1 MLPSPHPSTHPKAF
15 LIVVRGY
22 FSRTGG
28 ERGSTRLIAS
38 RTYFW
43 TRGGKGG
50 AQIIRKHFLFCP
62 YMERKENCAS
72 TCGTHILHCRVQDY
86 ARVYSSVDPY
96 EKFHKTRKMPGRNFS
111 LLLRSVVVLPS
122 VAFSGIFPL
131 SGRRG
136 LNAAMFVAHE
146 TGYEGPG
153 VSGGAHLPLARPRQQ
168 DRPECGRR
176 DRGNPNKFL
185 FLLLPS
191 IYPTASFPEK
201 SNYRPRRSRDSGK
214 WSELQL
220 LIHFR
225 PYPRSFTFP
234 PSVH

>member
-1 MLPSPHPSTHPKAF
+1 MLPSPHPSTYPKAC

-50 AQIIRKHFLFCP
+50 AKIIRKHFLFCP

-96 EKFHKTRKMPGRNFS
+96 EKSHKTRTDAQPKLFS
-111 LLLRSVVVLPS
+111 AAAVRCCASERG
-122 VAFSGIFPL
+122 FSWHIPAEGAA
-131 SGRRG
+131 GVKCRDVCCRRDWVRR
-136 LNAAMFVAHE
+136 AR
-146 TGYEGPG
+146 

-168 DRPECGRR
+168 DRPERGRR

-201 SNYRPRRSRDSGK
+201 RN
-214 WSELQL
+214 
-220 LIHFR
+220 
-225 PYPRSFTFP
+225 
-234 PSVH
+234 